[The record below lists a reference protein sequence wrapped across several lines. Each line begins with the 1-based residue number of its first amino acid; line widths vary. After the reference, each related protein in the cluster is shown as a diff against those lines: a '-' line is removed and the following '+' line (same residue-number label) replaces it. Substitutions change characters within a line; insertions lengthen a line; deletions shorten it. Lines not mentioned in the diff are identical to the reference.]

1 MLEILLFGMFMVL
14 LVRLIDLD
22 KDFWFEHRG
31 FVVCSS
37 ISLMPLCCFA
47 STLFRMACFL

>member
-1 MLEILLFGMFMVL
+1 MLEMQLYGMFMVL

-22 KDFWFEHRG
+22 KEFWFEYRC
-31 FVVCSS
+31 FVVHSS

-47 STLFRMACFL
+47 STLFRMACVL